1 MRSPGAE
8 AATKGPLWRLWER
21 GGRHL
26 GASSWGKGSRGWA
39 PGPRAEAGQVSGGKV
54 TAGRGA
60 AAGRA
65 CCQPRAGAGAGTGR
79 GAPPRG
85 CVCLRPI
92 AGAEAR
98 RKVGLQTAI
107 CFLSPTC
114 LGSDRRGTGC
124 HVRGELIF
132 SEAGLPARYA
142 NKHLAKP
149 LGKQ

>member
-26 GASSWGKGSRGWA
+26 GASSWGKGSRGWV

-54 TAGRGA
+54 TAVGGGA

-65 CCQPRAGAGAGTGR
+65 CCQPRDGAGAGTGR

-107 CFLSPTC
+107 CFLSPRVWGAIGGERGVTC
-114 LGSDRRGTGC
+114 VAS
-124 HVRGELIF
+124 
-132 SEAGLPARYA
+132 
-142 NKHLAKP
+142 
-149 LGKQ
+149 